1 MNERLESLPEEKRKN
16 ILSACLTEFAEHG
29 YLNASTNRIVKAA
42 GISKGLLFHYFENKK
57 KLFLYVLDHI
67 INHLMKKMSTY
78 SVVLSGDF
86 FDQLGQYSLI
96 KLRVGIE
103 EPEMY
108 HILYDVYLNLPED
121 IKDELM
127 QKYGQIL
134 SDQRKSFL
142 MTMDASK
149 LRYGIT
155 VEMAVNLIIDFLDGY
170 YQRNIEYFKTIA
182 PDELLT
188 SFKTDMQD
196 DIMGYLNI
204 IKRGLYKDEG

>member
-16 ILSACLTEFAEHG
+16 ILNACLTEFAEHG

-57 KLFLYVLDHI
+57 KLFLYVLDYT
-67 INHLMKKMSTY
+67 INQLMQKMSTY
-78 SVVLSGDF
+78 SVTLSGDF
-86 FDQLGQYSLI
+86 FEQIGQYALI
-96 KLRVGIE
+96 KMRIGIE

-108 HILYDVYLNLPED
+108 HILYDVYVNLPKE

-127 QKYGQIL
+127 LRYGQIL
-134 SDQRKSFL
+134 SDSRKDFI
-142 MTMDASK
+142 MTMDK
-149 LRYGIT
+149 TRLREGIT
-155 VEMAVNLIIDFLDGY
+155 AETAVNLIIDFLDGY
-170 YQRNIEYFKTIA
+170 YQRNIELFKTKT
-182 PDELLT
+182 PDELLAYIN
-188 SFKTDMQD
+188 DMLD